1 MSSGAPAVNK
11 AFAPT
16 RGSDLARS
24 RGTRTL
30 FAAALAASMSIGGI
44 AHAQS
49 AGDKAAAEA
58 LFDEGKRLVDAGKF
72 ADACPKFEESQR
84 LDAGLG
90 TMLYLADC
98 YEKAGR
104 TASAWATFREAA
116 AVARSSGQADREQI
130 ARGRAEAL
138 EPKLHRLALRVEDT
152 TEGLTVERVEVT
164 SGRREAL
171 SRATWGVALPIDP
184 GSYRVTASAPG
195 KTPWS
200 SNVTI
205 PPEAGT
211 QTVAIPA
218 LAAGAASPA
227 DTASKEPTPPPPAD
241 EGEEVWS
248 TQHWIGLGIGAVG
261 IVGFGVSGVL
271 AALAVGK
278 NGDAD
283 ELCGEDS
290 ATCTT
295 QEGVDASTDA
305 QGLGNA
311 ATGALVAGGVLTTI
325 GVIVFLAA
333 PYDKETTALA
343 VPLSTGGVAGGGP
356 RVALQPSAPDAEAG
370 LSIGGRF

>member
-1 MSSGAPAVNK
+1 MPKRQGPSLPG
-11 AFAPT
+11 
-16 RGSDLARS
+16 RGVR
-24 RGTRTL
+24 
-30 FAAALAASMSIGGI
+30 ALASIALAGALLFPAG
-44 AHAQS
+44 ARAQS

-58 LFDEGKRLVDAGKF
+58 LFDEGKRLVDAGKY

-98 YEKAGR
+98 YERAGR
-104 TASAWATFREAA
+104 TASAWGAFREAA
-116 AVARSSGQADREQI
+116 AVAKSSGQADREQI

-138 EPKLHRLALRVEDT
+138 EPKLHRLALRVEDAS
-152 TEGLTVERVEVT
+152 EGLTVERVETV
-164 SGRREAL
+164 SGRRESL

-184 GSYRVTASAPG
+184 GTYRITASAPG

-205 PPEAGT
+205 PPDAGT
-211 QTVAIPA
+211 QTVAVPS
-218 LAAGAASPA
+218 LVAGAA
-227 DTASKEPTPPPPAD
+227 TETPPPPKETTPPPA
-241 EGEEVWS
+241 GEVEESWS

-261 IVGFGVSGVL
+261 IVGFGVSGAL
-271 AALAVGK
+271 ALVAVGK

-283 ELCGEDS
+283 DLCGEGS

-295 QEGVDASTDA
+295 QEGVDASSDA

-325 GVIVFLAA
+325 GVIIFLAA
-333 PYDKETTALA
+333 PYEKETAA
-343 VPLSTGGVAGGGP
+343 KIGGTS
-356 RVALQPSAPDAEAG
+356 VALTPSAPNADAG
-370 LSIGGRF
+370 MSLGGRF

>member
-1 MSSGAPAVNK
+1 MLKRQGAPSFHGRAGRVV
-11 AFAPT
+11 API
-16 RGSDLARS
+16 L
-24 RGTRTL
+24 L
-30 FAAALAASMSIGGI
+30 AAALLFPDR

-98 YEKAGR
+98 YERAGR

-116 AVARSSGQADREQI
+116 AVAKSAGQADREQI
-130 ARGRAEAL
+130 ARGRAEGL
-138 EPKLHRLALRVEDT
+138 EPKLHRLALRVEDASD
-152 TEGLTVERVEVT
+152 GLTVERVET
-164 SGRREAL
+164 ASGRREQL

-184 GSYRVTASAPG
+184 GTYRVTASAPG

-205 PPEAGT
+205 PPDAGT
-211 QTVAIPA
+211 QTIAIPS
-218 LAAGAASPA
+218 LVAGAASEPPPPP
-227 DTASKEPTPPPPAD
+227 KETTPPPPA
-241 EGEEVWS
+241 EAVEESWS

-261 IVGFGVSGVL
+261 VVGLGVSGAL
-271 AALAVGK
+271 AIVAVGK

-283 ELCGEDS
+283 DLCGEGS

-295 QEGVDASTDA
+295 QEGVDASSDA
-305 QGLGNA
+305 QGMGNA

-325 GVIVFLAA
+325 GIIVFLAA
-333 PYDKETTALA
+333 PYEKESAATI
-343 VPLSTGGVAGGGP
+343 GGS
-356 RVALQPSAPDAEAG
+356 RVALTPSAPNADAG
-370 LSIGGRF
+370 VSLGGRF